1 MKNFCITVFSFRI
14 ILAVFLFSF
23 ATAIQ
28 SVIAVAFD
36 LTTVCMSIMKG
47 CDISWGKKSFTAELH
62 YNIVIRLTNIL
73 SYYLSIFLWEAL
85 SYDESHVIHGQSK
98 LNWTLILQSFQ
109 IMYFLN
115 IVLCKHKYHSN
126 RCPSIICFKMIL
138 NLNLVKILNTME
150 WNSMRKEK
158 NGTPELNMQ
167 SK

>member
-1 MKNFCITVFSFRI
+1 MLRVAYWGGRQYDFNAYTPNVLFPPSTLNENFCIKVFSFRI
-14 ILAVFLFSF
+14 FLAVFLFSF

-109 IMYFLN
+109 IM
-115 IVLCKHKYHSN
+115 
-126 RCPSIICFKMIL
+126 
-138 NLNLVKILNTME
+138 
-150 WNSMRKEK
+150 
-158 NGTPELNMQ
+158 
-167 SK
+167 

>member
-1 MKNFCITVFSFRI
+1 MLRVAYWGGRQYDFNAYTPNVLLPPSTLNEKFLHYNFSFRI

-109 IMYFLN
+109 IM
-115 IVLCKHKYHSN
+115 
-126 RCPSIICFKMIL
+126 
-138 NLNLVKILNTME
+138 
-150 WNSMRKEK
+150 
-158 NGTPELNMQ
+158 
-167 SK
+167 